1 VQLSE
6 LLYQRVKEMG
16 ERGQLVLKPGYCVV
30 VGKSRSL
37 KHVLLAAL
45 FQNPDD
51 QRKLAEAA
59 GATRVGVGL
68 VGVGAAQYRLLR
80 ELGQGRNLQKFD
92 PAQKKFAQVSD
103 DDMEIESFLRVECGL
118 PSAETYAAFFVF
130 DFAELP
136 SQRGRP
142 GAAPSVDQVK
152 VKAVRDELEQT
163 KHFEAVQD
171 RLFKAQQRLHELST
185 LSQQVAAAEA
195 ELAALNAELGRSP
208 FTPEQLEQIAGKA
221 STAKAD
227 HKKRDDMLGEISL
240 QRQRLARSLPQ
251 PPDPLFR
258 DPFFGGGIAGG
269 MLLDGVAFMLR
280 KPPVALLGL
289 VPFAA
294 ALIASLRWIAAD
306 EADAHA
312 AGETKRLK
320 EREDSV
326 RKVFAEDQAQLKAA
340 MKAANVDSASDL
352 LEVFQAR
359 EVVAGKREQAK
370 AKLERMRKNPE
381 LARIPIETPL
391 LESEKQKLEAQVL
404 QQGFA
409 RPIAEI
415 EIDLKHALGLGADKK
430 ISPQSEGE
438 VAKDLVA
445 RAADLMQ
452 LSPEELWTQLAPRL
466 SAYLTALTDKRIVAG
481 KPDANG
487 LLVLAAADGRSGP
500 YHGLPQPL
508 KDLAYAALRLAV
520 LEKVASYK
528 KVPIFIDD
536 AFGGFDPAKRAL
548 VHKMLKGIA
557 ALTQIV
563 HRTPEPPPQGVADH
577 LAQAP

>member
-1 VQLSE
+1 MQLSE

-37 KHVLLAAL
+37 KHVLLGAL

-51 QRKLAEAA
+51 QRNLAEAG

-68 VGVGAAQYRLLR
+68 VGGGAAQYRLLR

-92 PAQKKFAQVSD
+92 PAQKKFAPVTD

-118 PSAETYAAFFVF
+118 PNAETYAAFFVF

-136 SQRGRP
+136 SQRGKP
-142 GAAPSVDQVK
+142 GAAASVDQVK
-152 VKAVRDELEQT
+152 VKALRDELEQT

-171 RLFKAQQRLHELST
+171 RLFKAQQRLHELGT

-195 ELAALNAELGRSP
+195 DLAALNAELGRSP
-208 FTPEQLEQIAGKA
+208 FTPEQLEQLAGKA
-221 STAKAD
+221 SSAKAD
-227 HKKRDDMLGEISL
+227 QKKRDDVLGEIAL

-269 MLLDGVAFMLR
+269 MLLDGVAFILR

-294 ALIASLRWIAAD
+294 ALIASLRWVAAD

-312 AGETKRLK
+312 VGETKRLK
-320 EREDSV
+320 DREDSV
-326 RKVFAEDQAQLKAA
+326 RKTFAEDQAQLKAA
-340 MKAANVDSASDL
+340 MKAANVDSPADL

-370 AKLERMRKNPE
+370 ARLEKVRKNPE
-381 LARIPIETPL
+381 IARIPIETPL

-466 SAYLTALTDKRIVAG
+466 AAYLTALTDKRIVAG

-508 KDLAYAALRLAV
+508 KDLAYAALRLTV

-528 KVPIFIDD
+528 KLPIFIDD
-536 AFGGFDPAKRAL
+536 AFAGFDAAKRAL
-548 VHKMLKGIA
+548 VHKMLKGIS

-577 LAQAP
+577 LAQTP